1 MNNDYQLIDPA
12 VLMDATGGCNE
23 GFLQLLEIFL
33 RTVPDMA
40 RRLDAAVAAGMHA
53 DVAREAHALKSCLAL
68 VGASATSA
76 RLMEIEREAVLHQA
90 IDAPGWRALRADLDR
105 ILDEAQ
111 ACQAAHA
118 GAGTQPSPDKH

>member
-53 DVAREAHALKSCLAL
+53 DVAREAHGLKSCMAL

-76 RLMEIEREAVLHQA
+76 ALTGIEREAVVRHT
-90 IDAPGWRALRADLDR
+90 IDAPAWHALRADLDR
-105 ILDEAQ
+105 ILDEAR

-118 GAGTQPSPDKH
+118 AAGPQP

>member
-23 GFLQLLEIFL
+23 GFLQLLEIFM

-53 DVAREAHALKSCLAL
+53 DVAREAHSLKSCMAL
-68 VGASATSA
+68 VGARATNA
-76 RLMEIEREAVLHQA
+76 RLTDIERAAVVHHTV
-90 IDAPGWRALRADLDR
+90 DAAGWQQLRADLDR
-105 ILDEAQ
+105 ILDEAR
-111 ACQAAHA
+111 ACQAAYSA
-118 GAGTQPSPDKH
+118 TGPQP